1 MALFKLFARKGR
13 EKAKTAEVRFKA
25 EPLIATVQGEVIEK
39 YPVDQAMVFIVD
51 QGGRGFYLVSEPELT
66 VEEQRVYNLLMEY
79 LYFSL
84 KPVAKV
90 EDPMRYVEGFIWDAA
105 EDLGIVGEV
114 QRSFQKYRYF
124 IIRDAFGYGPI
135 QVPMMDPHIEE
146 ISCTG
151 YGRPIMVV
159 HRRHAEYDWLETNIV
174 FQTEDH
180 LKNFVQRMA
189 QRIGKSLTTAIPFA
203 DAMSR
208 EGHRIAMTFGDEV
221 TLPGSTFAIRKF
233 PEEPLSMAHLLK
245 FNTLT
250 PLMAAYLWLI
260 EEYKGFIIV
269 LGPMASGKTTM
280 LNGILTLIN
289 PDLKICTIEDTSE
302 LRIPHKSWQR
312 FKSRHTY
319 SISESKFDVDLMDLV
334 RLSLRY
340 RPDYIVVGEVRGEE
354 IRALFQAA
362 SLGHGCST
370 TFHAED
376 PGAALARMRSPPMS
390 VAEGNL
396 MLISCFVLLNRVR
409 MADGRV
415 VRRVLEITE
424 VEPRDGAIGL
434 RRIFTWDPRA
444 DTFKPDRASEVVR
457 QSVRLKT
464 VERLTGWSPEEVAGE
479 MERRAKFLQEVVDD
493 NKLTYAE
500 FSEEVRK
507 FYISQRRGAT

>member
-1 MALFKLFARKGR
+1 MAFFKMFGRKSRGKG
-13 EKAKTAEVRFKA
+13 EAAEIRFRA
-25 EPLIATVQGEVIEK
+25 ESLAAAVQGEVIER
-39 YPVDQAMVFIVD
+39 YPVDQAVVFVVD
-51 QGGRGFYLVSEPELT
+51 REGRGFYLVSEPELT
-66 VEEQRVYNLLMEY
+66 VEEQRIYNLLMEY

-84 KPVAKV
+84 KPVARV
-90 EDPMRYVEGFIWDAA
+90 EDPMSYVEGFIWDAA
-105 EDLGIVGEV
+105 EDLGVVDEV
-114 QRSFQKYRYF
+114 QRGFQKYRYF

-135 QVPMMDPHIEE
+135 QAPMMDPNIEE
-146 ISCTG
+146 VSCTG

-159 HRRHAEYDWLETNIV
+159 HRRHADYDWLETNIV
-174 FQTEDH
+174 FQTEDQ

-189 QRIGKSLTTAIPFA
+189 QRVGKSLTTAMPFA

-260 EEYKGFIIV
+260 EEYRGFIIV

-280 LNGILTLIN
+280 LNGLLTLIN

-319 SISESKFDVDLMDLV
+319 SISESRFDVDLMDLV

-376 PGAALARMRSPPMS
+376 PGAALSRMRSPPMS

-424 VEPRDGAIGL
+424 VEPKDGMIGL

-444 DTFKPDRASEVVR
+444 DAFKPSGAEEAAR

-464 VERLTGWSPEEVAGE
+464 VERLTGWSPEEIAGE
-479 MERRAKFLQEVVDD
+479 MEGRMMFLQGVVDD

-500 FSEEVRK
+500 FSGEVRR
-507 FYISQRRGAT
+507 FYISQRRRSG

>member
-1 MALFKLFARKGR
+1 MALSKLFERKGR

-25 EPLIATVQGEVIEK
+25 EPLVATVQGEVIEK

-66 VEEQRVYNLLMEY
+66 VDEQRIYNLLMEY

-90 EDPMRYVEGFIWDAA
+90 EDPMSYVEGFIWDAA
-105 EDLGIVGEV
+105 EDLGIVDEV
-114 QRSFQKYRYF
+114 QRGFQKYRYF

-135 QVPMMDPHIEE
+135 QAPMMDPYIEE

-151 YGRPIMVV
+151 YGRPITVV

-189 QRIGKSLTTAIPFA
+189 QRIGKSLTTAMPFA

-208 EGHRIAMTFGDEV
+208 EGHRIAMTFGEEV

-260 EEYKGFIIV
+260 EEYRGFIIV

-376 PGAALARMRSPPMS
+376 PGAALSRMRSPPMS

-396 MLISCFVLLNRVR
+396 MLISCFVLLNRVK

-415 VRRVLEITE
+415 VRRVLEVTE
-424 VEPRDGAIGL
+424 VEPKDGMIGL
-434 RRIFTWDPRA
+434 RRIFTWDART
-444 DTFKPDRASEVVR
+444 DTFKPDWADDVVK
-457 QSVRLKT
+457 QSVRLRT
-464 VERLTGWSPEEVAGE
+464 IERLTGWSPEEVARE
-479 MERRAKFLQEVVDD
+479 MERRARFLQGVVDD
-493 NKLTYAE
+493 KKLTYAE

-507 FYISQRRGAT
+507 FYISLRRGGA

>member
-1 MALFKLFARKGR
+1 MMVEHANAILERPSPTFLFSVIYCFWLRLMAPFKLFGRKGR

-25 EPLIATVQGEVIEK
+25 EPLAATVQGEVIEK
-39 YPVDQAMVFIVD
+39 YPIDQAMVFIVD

-66 VEEQRVYNLLMEY
+66 VEEQRIYNLLMEY

-90 EDPMRYVEGFIWDAA
+90 EDPMSYVEGFIWDAA

-135 QVPMMDPHIEE
+135 QVPMMDPHVEE

-151 YGRPIMVV
+151 YGKPITVV
-159 HRRHAEYDWLETNIV
+159 HRRHAEYDWLEANIV

-180 LKNFVQRMA
+180 LKSFVQRMA
-189 QRIGKSLTTAIPFA
+189 QRIGRSLTTAIPFA

-208 EGHRIAMTFGDEV
+208 EGHRIAMTFGEEV

-312 FKSRHTY
+312 FKSRRTY

-334 RLSLRY
+334 QVWS
-340 RPDYIVVGEVRGEE
+340 I
-354 IRALFQAA
+354 AF
-362 SLGHGCST
+362 
-370 TFHAED
+370 
-376 PGAALARMRSPPMS
+376 SP
-390 VAEGNL
+390 
-396 MLISCFVLLNRVR
+396 
-409 MADGRV
+409 
-415 VRRVLEITE
+415 T
-424 VEPRDGAIGL
+424 
-434 RRIFTWDPRA
+434 
-444 DTFKPDRASEVVR
+444 
-457 QSVRLKT
+457 
-464 VERLTGWSPEEVAGE
+464 
-479 MERRAKFLQEVVDD
+479 
-493 NKLTYAE
+493 
-500 FSEEVRK
+500 
-507 FYISQRRGAT
+507 GATSKRERAWRFKGGGWGFGPSMDLHRAHT